1 MSLPLQLDYSQ
12 SISEL
17 PECTNYE
24 VTLTPSTGATNYT
37 AGSVIRFD
45 FQQRGFIDPQSIVFR
60 YKYTITAALGCE
72 MVGTPA
78 YTPFVRLETLIGSQV
93 VESIN
98 QYNQVAGFL
107 YVNTQYD
114 IASKYGQQ
122 NSLGYYQ
129 NSATPSMEQLDGR
142 TCGAAEI
149 GTFSAPL
156 VGLLSSSAKLIP
168 AFAMPTISVQLTMDS
183 IANMFTSL
191 ASPASTVP
199 SAFVISNIELAYNM
213 LDFGR
218 SVEHDILAMPKL
230 FLKCWS
236 FSNSSATIPQ
246 NSNGSIS
253 LIYNQKYASIK
264 AAYILPCGT
273 NGFSANKWAD
283 SFDVTG
289 STAVNTTSLGGD
301 YSIMIAGQTYPQRPL
316 SVLNNKTYIIQE
328 LRRASGN
335 ITDKNN
341 NLCIN
346 AVEFNQVVTANTSYS
361 TPSKFIIGIPLEKLH
376 IPSDKAILTGISSN
390 NSNITVNINTSIATA
405 SQLTCNLILNYDA
418 IIEVDTQ
425 TRDAR
430 VRQ

>member
-24 VTLTPSTGATNYT
+24 VTLTPSTGAMANIS
-37 AGSVIRFD
+37 GSIIKFD
-45 FQQRGFIDPQSIVFR
+45 FQQRGFIDPSSIVVR
-60 YKYTITAALGCE
+60 YKYT
-72 MVGTPA
+72 VGASAGAQMIATPA
-78 YTPFVRLETLIGSQV
+78 YSPFLRLETLIGSQV

-114 IASKYGQQ
+114 VAMKYGQQ
-122 NSLGYYQ
+122 QPLGFY
-129 NSATPSMEQLDGR
+129 SSTMIGAAPGTPPTMEQLDGR
-142 TCGAAEI
+142 SCVANEV
-149 GTFSAPL
+149 GTFSMPL

-168 AFAMPTISVQLTMDS
+168 AFAMPQISVQLTIDS
-183 IANMFTSL
+183 IAKIFTSNTG
-191 ASPASTVP
+191 AVVP
-199 SAFVISNIELAYNM
+199 TGFSITNIELCYNM

-236 FSNSSATIPQ
+236 FSNSSASVADNT
-246 NSNGSIS
+246 NGSIS
-253 LIYNQKYASIK
+253 LVYNQKYASVK
-264 AAYILPCGT
+264 AAYVLCTGT
-273 NGFSANKWAD
+273 GVNSANKWGD
-283 SFDVTG
+283 SFDLTR
-289 STAVNTTSLGGD
+289 STGD
-301 YSIMIAGQTYPQRPL
+301 YSIMIAGQTYPQRSL
-316 SVLNNKTYIIQE
+316 STLNNKAYIVQE

-335 ITDKNN
+335 INDKNN
-341 NLCIN
+341 NMSIN
-346 AVEFNQVVTANTSYS
+346 SVEFYKQGIDTTSS
-361 TPSKFIIGIPLEKLH
+361 NVPAKFIIGIPLEKLH
-376 IPSDKAILTGISSN
+376 IPSDKAILTGVSTN
-390 NSNITVNINTSIATA
+390 NSNITVNINTSLPTLVAYNV
-405 SQLTCNLILNYDA
+405 NLILNYDA